1 MNKFKIIRD
10 DVVVVTAG
18 KYKGQV
24 GKVLKVHRDDS
35 KVTIEKINLVK
46 RKLKPNSERAG
57 GVVEKEAPLHIS
69 NVALWN
75 AEESRRV
82 KVGFKFNDDGKKVR
96 YDKKT
101 NAIIG

>member
-1 MNKFKIIRD
+1 MKKFKIVRD
-10 DVVVVTAG
+10 DLVVVTAG
-18 KYKGQV
+18 KHKGKV
-24 GKVLKVHRDDS
+24 GKVLKVHRADAL
-35 KVTIEKINLVK
+35 VTIEKVNVVK

-75 AEESRRV
+75 AEENRRV

-96 YDKKT
+96 FDKKT